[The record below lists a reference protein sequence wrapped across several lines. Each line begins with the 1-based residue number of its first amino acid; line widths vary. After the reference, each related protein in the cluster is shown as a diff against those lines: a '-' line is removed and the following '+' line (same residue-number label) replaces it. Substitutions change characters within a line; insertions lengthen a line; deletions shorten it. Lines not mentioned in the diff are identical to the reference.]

1 VSAPANIEETLRQLE
16 ERLLTS
22 AVRHNE
28 QEVSSLLADEF
39 QEYGSSG
46 RVYSKAEIVRALQN
60 ESSRQL
66 SLHCFEGRGLAEGV
80 VHVTY
85 RALSEFSG
93 TPPVASL
100 RSSIWVFRDGRW
112 QMLFHQGTRIPD

>member
-1 VSAPANIEETLRQLE
+1 MSTPATIAETLRLLE

-22 AVRHNE
+22 AVRLNG
-28 QEVSSLLADEF
+28 QEVSSLPADEF

-46 RVYSKAEIVRALQN
+46 RAYSKAEIVRALEN

-66 SLHCFEGRGLAEGV
+66 SLHCFETRVLAEGV
-80 VHVTY
+80 VQATY
-85 RALSEFSG
+85 QAKSELSG

-100 RSSIWVFRDGRW
+100 RSSIWIFRDGRW
-112 QMLFHQGTRIPD
+112 QMLFHQGTRILT